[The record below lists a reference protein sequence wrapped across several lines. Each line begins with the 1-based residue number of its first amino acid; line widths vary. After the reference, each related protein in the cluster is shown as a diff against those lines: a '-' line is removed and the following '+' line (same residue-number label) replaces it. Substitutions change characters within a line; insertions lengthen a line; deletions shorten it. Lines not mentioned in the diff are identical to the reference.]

1 MSTKDG
7 PDRVEELLE
16 AAADRTPALAALAA
30 ALGRVQAADA
40 ALVELGTLPPAD
52 MVATI
57 RLRATGEPS

>member
-1 MSTKDG
+1 MW
-7 PDRVEELLE
+7 RLVLLALLAAP
-16 AAADRTPALAALAA
+16 AAAEVMRPATDADLAA
-30 ALGRVQAADA
+30 ALARAQAADA